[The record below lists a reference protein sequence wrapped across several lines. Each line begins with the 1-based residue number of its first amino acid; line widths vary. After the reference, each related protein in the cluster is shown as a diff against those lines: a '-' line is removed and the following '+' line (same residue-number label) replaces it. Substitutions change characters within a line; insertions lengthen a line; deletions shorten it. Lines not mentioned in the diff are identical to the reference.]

1 MALKPVK
8 FKVDKSKGFFSLTL
22 GASLSNQ
29 SQENGKLGKNRNR
42 MWKRDDNED
51 VKKITQRLIII
62 IIIMMMEKKGK
73 KKNKTTEKGQAKQK
87 RTLEN

>member
-73 KKNKTTEKGQAKQK
+73 KRIRRPKKGKQNKREH
-87 RTLEN
+87 